1 MEFIKKNKVL
11 FIVLAV
17 VLVFAAGG
25 LYFLTGSA
33 KKEVK
38 TPTTEEIQAKSINPE
53 EIGLVL
59 TPKADKKA
67 VVMEIT
73 KLEGIQS
80 VEYEVSYD
88 AEVTDEGQTTD
99 VPRGAV
105 GSPIQVKS
113 TDSSIK
119 REITLGTCSANV
131 CKYDKVT
138 SSIKFVIKVTF
149 KNGDLGSVEKEI
161 SL

>member
-1 MEFIKKNKVL
+1 MELIKKNKVL

-17 VLVFAAGG
+17 VLVLAAGG
-25 LYFLTGSA
+25 LYFITAGA
-33 KKEVK
+33 KKQAQA
-38 TPTTEEIQAKSINPE
+38 PTTEEKQVKSVNPD
-53 EIGLVL
+53 EIGLKL
-59 TPKADKKA
+59 SLRQDKKA

-73 KLEGIQS
+73 KLEGIKS

-88 AEVTDEGQTTD
+88 AQVTEEGQTNN

-105 GSPIQVKS
+105 GSPIQIKS
-113 TDSSIK
+113 GDTSIK

-138 SSIKFVIKVTF
+138 SSIKFVIKVTY
-149 KNGDLGSVEKEI
+149 KNGDLGSVEKE
-161 SL
+161 LAL